1 MSVFQQ
7 WIGTRSDKIL
17 VSPLDHASE
26 SMKSFN
32 PLFHRRQAK
41 RNRNKEGQRAMVSY
55 SFFHFMAKHKNNAN
69 SLFVN
74 IMLIVNP

>member
-41 RNRNKEGQRAMVSY
+41 RNRNKEG
-55 SFFHFMAKHKNNAN
+55 
-69 SLFVN
+69 
-74 IMLIVNP
+74 